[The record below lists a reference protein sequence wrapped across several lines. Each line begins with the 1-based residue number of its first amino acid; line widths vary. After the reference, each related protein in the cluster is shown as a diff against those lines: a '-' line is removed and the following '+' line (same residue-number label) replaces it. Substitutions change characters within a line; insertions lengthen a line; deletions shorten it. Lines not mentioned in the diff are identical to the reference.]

1 MAVEACRAR
10 VARIDRMPDAREK
23 RVTQATGTAF
33 SSTHKPLGLEQFVS
47 TRFWWV
53 RHAPVRE
60 DGGRIY
66 GQRDLPCD
74 CSETHVFEAL
84 ARVLPTAALWVT
96 SNLTRAKQTANA
108 IFAAGHA
115 DAGVEP
121 LAMAEFA
128 EQHLGDWQGLNRAEF
143 FRNVKPSAAGHWFNA
158 PEERA
163 PNGESFVDL
172 IDRTRAGV
180 DKLVAEHRARDIVVV
195 AHGGTIRAA
204 IGLALGLT
212 PVGMLAFTTDNCSVS
227 RLDILENESDR
238 GWRVQMI
245 NHQPWVG
252 AQRESK
258 LA

>member
-1 MAVEACRAR
+1 M
-10 VARIDRMPDAREK
+10 
-23 RVTQATGTAF
+23 TQPTGTAF
-33 SSTHKPLGLEQFVS
+33 SSTHKPLGLDEFTS

-53 RHAPVRE
+53 RHAPVRD
-60 DGGRIY
+60 DGGCIY

-74 CSETHVFEAL
+74 CSEAHVFEAL
-84 ARVLPTAALWVT
+84 ARVLPRDALWVT
-96 SNLTRAKQTANA
+96 SSLTRAKQTADA
-108 IFAAGHA
+108 IWKAGHP
-115 DAGVEP
+115 DSKGQP
-121 LAMAEFA
+121 PIPMAEFA

-143 FRNVKPSAAGHWFNA
+143 FRNVKPSPAGHWFNA

-180 DKLVAEHRARDIVVV
+180 EQLIAAHRSRDVVVV

-204 IGLALGLT
+204 IGIALGLK
-212 PVGMLAFTTDNCSVS
+212 PVGMMAFTTDNCSVT
-227 RLDILENESDR
+227 RLDYLDNGIES

-245 NHQPWVG
+245 NQQPWMG
-252 AQRESK
+252 AASADGK

>member
-1 MAVEACRAR
+1 M
-10 VARIDRMPDAREK
+10 
-23 RVTQATGTAF
+23 TQPTGTAF
-33 SSTHKPLGLEQFVS
+33 SSTHKPLGLDDFTA

-60 DGGRIY
+60 DGGCIY

-84 ARVLPTAALWVT
+84 SRVLPRDALWVT
-96 SNLTRAKQTANA
+96 SNLGRAKQTAAA
-108 IFAAGHA
+108 IFAAGHP
-115 DAGVEP
+115 DAHPHP

-128 EQHLGDWQGLNRAEF
+128 EQNLGDWQGLNRAEF
-143 FRNVKPSAAGHWFNA
+143 FRNVKPSPAGHWFNA

-172 IDRTRAGV
+172 IDRTRSGI
-180 DKLVAEHRARDIVVV
+180 DKLAASHGGRDVVVV

-204 IGLALGLT
+204 IGIALNLA
-212 PVGMLAFTTDNCSVS
+212 PSAMMAFTTDNCSVT
-227 RLDILENESDR
+227 RLDILRNESES
-238 GWRVQMI
+238 GWRVLMV

-252 AQRESK
+252 AQSESK

>member
-1 MAVEACRAR
+1 M
-10 VARIDRMPDAREK
+10 
-23 RVTQATGTAF
+23 TQPTGTAF
-33 SSTHKPLGLEQFVS
+33 STTHRPLGLDEFTS

-53 RHAPVRE
+53 RHAPVRD
-60 DGGRIY
+60 DGGCIY

-74 CSETHVFEAL
+74 CSETEVFEAV
-84 ARVLPTAALWVT
+84 ARVLPTDALWVT
-96 SNLTRAKQTANA
+96 SNLMRAKQTAAA
-108 IFAAGHA
+108 IFAGGHPGGKA
-115 DAGVEP
+115 EP
-121 LAMAEFA
+121 LAMAEFN

-143 FRNVKPSAAGHWFNA
+143 FKNVKPSPAGHWFNA

-180 DKLVAEHRARDIVVV
+180 ETLAAAHRGRDIVVV

-204 IGLALGLT
+204 IGIALGLK
-212 PVGMLAFTTDNCSVS
+212 PVGMMAFTTDNCSVS
-227 RLDILENESDR
+227 RLDYLDNGVES

-245 NHQPWVG
+245 NHQPWMG
-252 AQRESK
+252 AQSGGGK

>member
-1 MAVEACRAR
+1 
-10 VARIDRMPDAREK
+10 
-23 RVTQATGTAF
+23 VTQPTGTAF
-33 SSTHKPLGLEQFVS
+33 SSTHKPLGLDEFVS

-53 RHAPVRE
+53 RHAPVRD
-60 DGGRIY
+60 DGGCIY

-74 CSETHVFEAL
+74 TSETHVYEAL
-84 ARVLPTAALWVT
+84 ARVLPKDALWVT
-96 SNLTRAKQTANA
+96 SSLMRAKQTAAA
-108 IFAAGHA
+108 IWAAGHPGG
-115 DAGVEP
+115 AGAPAAV
-121 LAMAEFA
+121 MAEFA

-143 FRNVKPSAAGHWFNA
+143 FKGVKPSPAGHWFNA

-180 DKLVAEHRARDIVVV
+180 ELLAKAHPSRDIVVV

-204 IGLALGLT
+204 IGIALGLQ
-212 PVGMLAFTTDNCSVS
+212 PVGMMAFTTDNCSVS
-227 RLDILENESDR
+227 RLDLLDNGVES
-238 GWRVQMI
+238 GWRVQML

-252 AQRESK
+252 AVSESK

>member
-1 MAVEACRAR
+1 M
-10 VARIDRMPDAREK
+10 
-23 RVTQATGTAF
+23 TQPTGTAF
-33 SSTHKPLGLEQFVS
+33 SSTHKPLGLDGFTS

-53 RHAPVRE
+53 RHAPVRG

-84 ARVLPTAALWVT
+84 ARTLPAGALWVT
-96 SNLTRAKQTANA
+96 SNLGRARQTAAA
-108 IFAAGHA
+108 ILAAGHPDA
-115 DAGVEP
+115 DATP

-128 EQHLGDWQGLNRAEF
+128 EQHLGDWQGLDRAEF
-143 FRNVKPSAAGHWFNA
+143 FRNVKPSPAGHWFNA

-180 DKLVAEHRARDIVVV
+180 DRLVVAHRSRDIVVV

-204 IGLALGLT
+204 IGIALGLA
-212 PVGMLAFTTDNCSVS
+212 PIGMMAFTTDNCSIT
-227 RLDILENESDR
+227 RLDILENEAEK
-238 GWRVQMI
+238 GWRVQMV
-245 NHQPWVG
+245 NHQPWMG
-252 AQRESK
+252 AGGESK